1 MSPTAEPVLPANI
14 LDLDKE
20 DMVATVCHKLR
31 TPLTAAL
38 GFIQLSLRDANVTES
53 QRRNLRTV
61 DEQLRRMSRLID
73 ELAEKAATRD

>member
-1 MSPTAEPVLPANI
+1 MSPTAGSTLPANI

-38 GFIQLSLRDANVTES
+38 GFMQLSMRDSRDPEAHL
-53 QRRNLRTV
+53 RNLRMV
-61 DEQLRRMSRLID
+61 DEQLRRMARMID
-73 ELAEKAATRD
+73 ELAAKAGG

>member
-1 MSPTAEPVLPANI
+1 MSPTAGSTLPANI

-38 GFIQLSLRDANVTES
+38 GFMQLSMRDSRDPEAHL
-53 QRRNLRTV
+53 RNLRMV
-61 DEQLRRMSRLID
+61 DEQLRRMARMID
-73 ELAEKAATRD
+73 ELAAKAGE